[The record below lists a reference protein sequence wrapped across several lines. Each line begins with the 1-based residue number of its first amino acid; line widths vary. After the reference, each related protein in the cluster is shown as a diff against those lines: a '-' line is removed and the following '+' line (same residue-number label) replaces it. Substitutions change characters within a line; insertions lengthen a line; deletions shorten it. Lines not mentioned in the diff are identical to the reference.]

1 MLCMECGHELKRAFG
16 PMTETYKGREYT
28 VDGIERDVC
37 PVCGEY
43 EISASESNKL
53 DKALAEAYRRDEGL
67 LSPREI
73 RDLRK
78 SLDMNQREFEALIG
92 VSSPTCSRWE
102 TGSMMQ
108 SRTVDKL
115 MRIYIAHPEYAFES
129 IWAGRMAATS
139 TKPFAQREISIAWDL
154 KEDGSPVRNK
164 GLSVVLGGRA
174 A

>member
-1 MLCMECGHELKRAFG
+1 MLCMECGHELERACG

-53 DKALAEAYRRDEGL
+53 DQALAEAYRRDEGL
-67 LSPREI
+67 LTPSEI
-73 RDLRK
+73 KALRK
-78 SLDMNQREFEALIG
+78 DLELNQKEFEALIG
-92 VSSPTCSRWE
+92 VSTPTCSRWE

-108 SRTVDKL
+108 SRTADKL
-115 MRIYIAHPEYAFES
+115 MRVFIDHPEYALD
-129 IWAGRMAATS
+129 ALQPGRMVATS
-139 TKPFAQREISIAWDL
+139 SKTVALPKCDAAWGKLGNTSFHD
-154 KEDGSPVRNK
+154 RF
-164 GLSVVLGGRA
+164 SVIPGGRA